1 MADAMWKPIIPK
13 DWVGLERV
21 INEIWR
27 LLNTDTSISSISLS
41 ITDAESA
48 IEALEVTTTAINL
61 AIIALQEAVATLD
74 AVAGSDTQV
83 QFNDGGSMGASSD
96 FTFDKTTKI
105 VDVNGIVKA
114 QRLLAGG
121 VHL

>member
-1 MADAMWKPIIPK
+1 MANAMWKPIIPK

-83 QFNDGGSMGASSD
+83 QINDGGSMGASSD
-96 FTFDKTTKI
+96 FTFDKVTKI
-105 VDVNGIVKA
+105 ADVNGTVTMK
-114 QRLLAGG
+114 RLLAGG
-121 VHL
+121 VS

>member
-21 INEIWR
+21 INELWR
-27 LLNTDTSISSISLS
+27 LINTDTSLSSISLS

-48 IEALEVTTTAINL
+48 IAALQVATNAMNL
-61 AIIALQEAVATLD
+61 AIVDLQEAVAAID
-74 AVAGSDTQV
+74 PVAGNDTQV

-96 FTFDKTTKI
+96 FTFNKVTK
-105 VDVNGIVKA
+105 VADVNGTIKVK
-114 QRLLAGG
+114 RLLAGG
-121 VHL
+121 VH

>member
-1 MADAMWKPIIPK
+1 MWKPIIPK